1 MLPDARRNS
10 FLYGS
15 PFRSLRGCPIPAFWN
30 TSLRDCVH
38 SMGDDQQPVVRHAA
52 CKLLDVNSAGFP
64 RCFHALIASL
74 ALGMALLVVGGCERV
89 DYRSIPGDSIRSG
102 WASPERPS
110 SITSAPSEQQ
120 FLVTVAEGA
129 LFEIA
134 ASRLAAARGGSPAV
148 RRFAEAT
155 LRERIATD
163 TDLQQLA
170 ASVGVALP
178 SQLTDTL
185 QARLDVLRQL
195 SGGDFDRAY
204 ARNVGVMAQEEALT
218 TFERAA
224 DRHGAR
230 VQRFAAEQLPAIR
243 KHLAWARELASELDH
258 QTMA

>member
-1 MLPDARRNS
+1 MLPGVFRNS
-10 FLYGS
+10 FQVNSTARG
-15 PFRSLRGCPIPAFWN
+15 LRAAAFVRFVK
-30 TSLRDCVH
+30 LHCVIAIFAREATTKTI
-38 SMGDDQQPVVRHAA
+38 MRHAA
-52 CKLLDVNSAGFP
+52 CKVPDVNSVIWTSL
-64 RCFHALIASL
+64 RALIASL
-74 ALGMALLVVGGCERV
+74 TLGALLFGAGCERV
-89 DYRSIPGDSIRSG
+89 EYRSVPGDSIRSG

-110 SITSAPSEQQ
+110 LIASAPSEQQ
-120 FLVTVAEGA
+120 FLVTVAQGA

-155 LRERIATD
+155 LRERIAAD

-178 SQLTDTL
+178 SQLSDTL
-185 QARLDVLRQL
+185 QARLDVLREL
-195 SGGDFDRAY
+195 HGGDFDRAY

-243 KHLAWARELASELDH
+243 KHLEWARELASELDH

>member
-1 MLPDARRNS
+1 LRAIIRETFLGALLGEGGYQSRNDHN
-10 FLYGS
+10 
-15 PFRSLRGCPIPAFWN
+15 A
-30 TSLRDCVH
+30 
-38 SMGDDQQPVVRHAA
+38 VVRHAA
-52 CKLLDVNSAGFP
+52 CNSMDVNSVVVIQWLRRLG
-64 RCFHALIASL
+64 RALVASI
-74 ALGMALLVVGGCERV
+74 ALGTALLVVAGCERV
-89 DYRSIPGDSIRSG
+89 EYRSIPGDSIRSG

-110 SITSAPSEQQ
+110 SITSAPSERQ
-120 FLVTVAEGA
+120 FLVAVAEGA

-155 LRERIATD
+155 LRERIAAD

-178 SQLTDTL
+178 SQLSDTL
-185 QARLDVLRQL
+185 QARLDVLREL
-195 SGGDFDRAY
+195 HGGDFDRAY

-230 VQRFAAEQLPAIR
+230 VQRFAAEQLPALR
-243 KHLAWARELASELDH
+243 KHLQWARELASELDH